1 MTDDRTALATAVDRL
16 ESITARLGEGDV
28 GADELK
34 RLAEDALAASA
45 QVTELLPRVIREIE
59 RASEGSVSEEPDA
72 ERM

>member
-45 QVTELLPRVIREIE
+45 QVSELLPRVIRQIE
-59 RASEGSVSEEPDA
+59 RASEGAVSEEPDPGP
-72 ERM
+72 M